1 MYWDIEGLV
10 CVLGHRG
17 FGVYWDIEG
26 LACVLGHRGFGVYWD
41 IGFVCVLGGIWD
53 SLSYGHAND

>member
-17 FGVYWDIEG
+17 FALV
-26 LACVLGHRGFGVYWD
+26 CVLGHRGFGV
-41 IGFVCVLGGIWD
+41 CVGT
-53 SLSYGHAND
+53 